1 MVVVEPFKGITY
13 NSEKIGHLDDVM
25 APPYDI
31 ISPEMQEELYRK
43 NEYNVVRLILG
54 KIYPDDDEKNNR

>member
-1 MVVVEPFKGITY
+1 
-13 NSEKIGHLDDVM
+13 M

-54 KIYPDDDEKNNR
+54 KIYPDDDEKNNRYTRAKEFFEKWLNEGDTRRIR